1 MTPTAGDVERLER
14 RLERRLG
21 QAIGDFELIE
31 PGDRVLV
38 GVSGGKDSWAWLLG
52 ALSRV
57 DLASLPIPGRQGA
70 RVGDL
75 LPVLA
80 LVGERSGGG

>member
-1 MTPTAGDVERLER
+1 MTHTPGDIE

-31 PGDRVLV
+31 PGDRILV
-38 GVSGGKDSWAWLLG
+38 GVSGAKDSWALLH
-52 ALSRV
+52 
-57 DLASLPIPGRQGA
+57 
-70 RVGDL
+70 L
-75 LPVLA
+75 LRLLQRKAPVRFGLVA